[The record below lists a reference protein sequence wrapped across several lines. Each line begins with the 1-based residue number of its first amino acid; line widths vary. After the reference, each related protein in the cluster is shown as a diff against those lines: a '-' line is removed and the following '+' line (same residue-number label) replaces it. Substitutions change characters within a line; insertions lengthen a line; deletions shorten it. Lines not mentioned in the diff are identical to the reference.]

1 MARFQRL
8 MNAVVEGGDGGG
20 GAAAVAPAP
29 APAAAPAAAPAP
41 AASVLSTGA
50 APVAEPPLAE
60 RFPEKYRV
68 LKEDGSLD
76 LDASTGKLLG
86 GYGELSKRFGSGDVP
101 PAAASDYKINVPEA
115 MQEALKDW
123 KPAED
128 QQLQAALGDFHK
140 AGMTQAQIDTVMA
153 RYFDMAP
160 RLAQAATILT
170 PEQQVEKATTE
181 LQGIWKDEASFK
193 QNVQYAHR
201 AALAFGAKAGLSF
214 EQIEESGLGNN
225 PAFVRILAAIGP
237 ELGEDTAVQYDA
249 TAAAD
254 WQTQVNTLRA
264 QKNALAEKD
273 PRRQDLQNQL
283 NALYEKRYGRAQG
296 AA

>member
-1 MARFQRL
+1 MALFRRL
-8 MNAVVEGGDGGG
+8 MNAVVDGGDGGG
-20 GAAAVAPAP
+20 GAAVAPAP

-50 APVAEPPLAE
+50 APAAEPTLAD

-101 PAAASDYKINVPEA
+101 PAAPGDYKVNVPEA

-123 KPAED
+123 KPGED

-140 AGMTQAQIDTVMA
+140 AGMSQAQVDAVMA
-153 RYFDMAP
+153 RYFEMAP

-237 ELGEDTAVQYDA
+237 ELGEDSAVQYDQA
-249 TAAAD
+249 AAAD
-254 WQTQVNTLRA
+254 WQTQVNTLRS
-264 QKNALAEKD
+264 QKNALPERD